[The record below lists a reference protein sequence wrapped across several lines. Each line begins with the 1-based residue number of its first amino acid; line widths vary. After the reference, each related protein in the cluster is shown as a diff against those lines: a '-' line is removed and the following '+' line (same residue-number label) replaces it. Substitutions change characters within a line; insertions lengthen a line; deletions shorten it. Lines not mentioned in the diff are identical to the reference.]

1 MNVYLGI
8 DLGGT
13 KIAAAAVDVRTGE
26 RLLQLMIPTE
36 AHEGPAA
43 VIERMASLAA
53 QVCTQ
58 IATPLDHIPAI
69 GIGVPGLIDLAQGV
83 TILLPNLPSGWRNVP
98 LAANMT
104 SLTGRPTA
112 IINDA
117 RAFTLA
123 EATFGAGRDVRG
135 VIGIT
140 LGTGIG
146 GGIALDGRLYLGIDG
161 TAGEVGH
168 MTIDPYG
175 PRCGCGN
182 RGCLETFASG
192 PSITAMALRVVA
204 QGMTTQ
210 IGALV
215 DYDLNKIT
223 PGIIARAAEH
233 GDTIAR
239 EILQRAGS
247 YLGIGIANLITI
259 FSPERVVIG
268 GGLSRLGNWLL
279 EPARA
284 EVVARCHLTPLDRV
298 QITLAH
304 LGGEAGVIGAALWAS
319 QRFDEDHSTAKE
331 RL

>member
-13 KIAAAAVDVRTGE
+13 KIAAAAVDIRTGA
-26 RLLQLMIPTE
+26 RLLQLMVPTE

-43 VIERMASLAA
+43 VIERMAALAA
-53 QVCTQ
+53 QVCAQ
-58 IATPLDHIPAI
+58 INTPLNRIAAI

-123 EATFGAGRDVRG
+123 EATFGAGRDARS
-135 VIGIT
+135 VIGMT

-146 GGIALDGRLYLGIDG
+146 GGIAIDGRLYLGIDG

-210 IGALV
+210 IGTLV

-223 PGIIARAAEH
+223 PGIIARAAEQ

-268 GGLSRLGNWLL
+268 GGMSRLGDWLL

-284 EVVARCHLTPLDRV
+284 EVMARCHLTPLDRV
-298 QITLAH
+298 QITLAQ
-304 LGGEAGVIGAALWAS
+304 LGGEAGVIGAALWAA
-319 QRFDEDHSTAKE
+319 QRLEGELAAKE